1 MTTDKTQLET
11 GPDGHRLS
19 VIVPTL
25 NEALCVGAVLDGL
38 LETGGFEELLVV
50 DGGSD
55 DGTQAIVSERGVQLL
70 EQSRPGFG
78 PGLYE
83 AFATATGD
91 LLCIVDAD
99 GSHNWRDL
107 PRLRAT
113 INEGYDYVLA
123 SRYCGQF
130 QYRGFG
136 RWPWSTS
143 NDDTMLHEFG
153 NLSIVFLAKLLHG
166 YPLSDVM
173 MGLQMWRRSIL
184 EVIELEE
191 ESQAFEA
198 EFKLRVYHAGFK
210 MAELSSIEHPRIG
223 GEAKLNAWTDG
234 LATARVLFREW
245 KRSGWRRGPKSR

>member
-25 NEALCVGAVLDGL
+25 NEALCVGTVLDGL

-55 DGTQAIVSERGVQLL
+55 DGTQAIVSERGVKLL

-130 QYRGFG
+130 QYR
-136 RWPWSTS
+136 P
-143 NDDTMLHEFG
+143 
-153 NLSIVFLAKLLHG
+153 LALVH
-166 YPLSDVM
+166 
-173 MGLQMWRRSIL
+173 LQR
-184 EVIELEE
+184 
-191 ESQAFEA
+191 
-198 EFKLRVYHAGFK
+198 
-210 MAELSSIEHPRIG
+210 
-223 GEAKLNAWTDG
+223 
-234 LATARVLFREW
+234 
-245 KRSGWRRGPKSR
+245 